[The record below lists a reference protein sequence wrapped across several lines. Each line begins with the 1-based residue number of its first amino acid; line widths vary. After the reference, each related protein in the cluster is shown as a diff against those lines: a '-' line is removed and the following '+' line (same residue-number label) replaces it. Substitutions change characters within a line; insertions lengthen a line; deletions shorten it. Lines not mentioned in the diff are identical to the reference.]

1 MFFRQLNIPTVI
13 VDEVRANVLKA
24 FSEDKYMTTM
34 NAVPM
39 NSIHYPPSLKKW
51 FNQRGFFPYQA
62 LVFINYAGTSS
73 PIHVDLNKTTYPRDD
88 TVVRPTRHDKRLSVS
103 RIESEVP
110 HENVL
115 NIGIKNFTKTPVIL
129 YDCGEGWWEK
139 LRKSQDVVR
148 PLLTPD
154 LTNAKEFDR
163 YHLKYPVILNTTTP
177 HKITNETDEIRISIS
192 YRFHEDPLPK
202 LLATDFL

>member
-1 MFFRQLNIPTVI
+1 MFFRQLNIPAII

-34 NAVPM
+34 NVVQM
-39 NSIHYPPSLKKW
+39 NSIHYPQSLKKW

-62 LVFINYAGTSS
+62 IVFVNYAGTSS
-73 PIHVDLNKTTYPRDD
+73 PIHTDLNLTTYPEE
-88 TVVRPTRHDKRLSVS
+88 TAIRPTNRDKRLAVA
-103 RIESEVP
+103 RIATEVP

-115 NIGIKNFTKTPVIL
+115 NIGIQNFIKTPVIL
-129 YDCGEGWWEK
+129 YDCGEKWLENIKKGAD
-139 LRKSQDVVR
+139 LVR
-148 PLLTPD
+148 PLLLPEVST
-154 LTNAKEFDR
+154 AVEIDR
-163 YHLKYPVILNTTTP
+163 YHLKHPVILNTTIP
-177 HKITNETDEIRISIS
+177 HKITNNTDEIRISIS